1 MTGLLLQARD
11 IAVFRGEHCL
21 FSGLGFTVSAGEVL
35 QLHGDNGSGK
45 TSLIRALC
53 TLLPLEQGTIS
64 WRGVALPASRDQY
77 FSEMTYAGHT
87 EAIKGDLS
95 ARENLSFVA
104 ALRGTTPNIDEV
116 LADVG
121 LESRADLPCRSL
133 SAGQRRRVTLARLQM
148 TAASLWILDEPLTS
162 LDVHGRALV
171 ERLIVRHAESGGA
184 VVFTTHQPLKLD
196 GCEVKSLELRS

>member
-104 ALRGTTPNIDEV
+104 RCAVPHQISMRCWRMSDSNQEQIC
-116 LADVG
+116 
-121 LESRADLPCRSL
+121 RADLCQPA
-133 SAGQRRRVTLARLQM
+133 SAGALRL
-148 TAASLWILDEPLTS
+148 P
-162 LDVHGRALV
+162 GY
-171 ERLIVRHAESGGA
+171 
-184 VVFTTHQPLKLD
+184 K
-196 GCEVKSLELRS
+196 